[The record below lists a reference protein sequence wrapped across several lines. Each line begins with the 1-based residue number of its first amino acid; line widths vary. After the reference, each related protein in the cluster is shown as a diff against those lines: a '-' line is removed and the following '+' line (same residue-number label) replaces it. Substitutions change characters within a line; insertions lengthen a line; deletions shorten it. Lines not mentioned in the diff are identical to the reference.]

1 MSSIISLIASTFT
14 VKILLLILGG
24 TCFGMLIGA
33 IPGLNTT
40 LAVAIIIP
48 ATFALEPV
56 EAMALLMA
64 VYKAGTY
71 GGSISAILLGVPGT
85 PASACTVK
93 DGYALTKRGR
103 ANIALEAALYAS
115 TFADI
120 VSNMSL
126 ILVASWLAKFAL
138 KFGPAENALLVVFAL
153 VVVSMVASPKLIKGL
168 LAACIGLS
176 IAVIG
181 MDPITAKERFTFGSI
196 NMLSGISL
204 IPTLVGLFAI
214 SELYVEY
221 DKYLK
226 GCERHDN
233 AEKIPQ
239 SKGHLSVKRFFSYWW
254 TLLRSSMIGVFIGAL
269 PGSGAATAS
278 YMSYSLAQSSSKDSE
293 QFGKGSVEA
302 ICAAEAANNGVCGA
316 TMIPLLTLGIPGDSI
331 TAIMYGALVLQ
342 GITPGPLVFTQQ
354 ANLVNSIFI
363 LLFVCSLFMF
373 VVGKISISGLAKV
386 LNVPQGILF
395 PVITVICF
403 AGTYAMNNSMFDVLV
418 MVISGV
424 IGYFLKCFE
433 MPVAPTLIGFIL
445 GTNMEKSILQAMVKS
460 RNNFSIFLGSPIA
473 IAFDLLI
480 VGMIVFH
487 IISLRRKKAT
497 AAK

>member
-1 MSSIISLIASTFT
+1 MSSIFSLIASTFT
-14 VKILLLILGG
+14 IKILLLILGG

-71 GGSISAILLGVPGT
+71 GGSISAVLLGVPGT

-93 DGYALTKRGR
+93 DGYALAKKGK
-103 ANIALEAALYAS
+103 ANIALETALYAT

-120 VSNMSL
+120 VSNISL

-153 VVVSMVASPKLIKGL
+153 VVVSLVASPNLIKGL

-181 MDPITAKERFTFGSI
+181 MDPITAKSRFTFGSI

-214 SELYVEY
+214 SELYMEY
-221 DKYLK
+221 DKFLK
-226 GCERHDN
+226 GSEHHA
-233 AEKIPQ
+233 AEKLPQ
-239 SKGHLSVKRFFSYWW
+239 TKEHLSAKQFFSYWW
-254 TLLRSSMIGVFIGAL
+254 TLLRSSLVGVFIGAL

-278 YMSYSLAQSSSKDSE
+278 YISYSLAQTSSKEAD

-302 ICAAEAANNGVCGA
+302 ICAAEAGNNGVCGA

-354 ANLVNSIFI
+354 ADLVNSIFI

-373 VVGKISISGLAKV
+373 VVGKISVSGLAKV

-395 PVITVICF
+395 PLITVICF

-418 MVISGV
+418 MVIAGV
-424 IGYFLKCFE
+424 VGYFLKCFE
-433 MPVAPTLIGFIL
+433 MPVAPILIGFIL
-445 GTNMEKSILQAMVKS
+445 GTSMEKSILQAMVKS
-460 RNNFSIFLGSPIA
+460 HNSFSIFFGSPIA

-480 VGMIVFH
+480 IGMIVFH
-487 IISLRRKKAT
+487 IISLFRKKAA